1 MGPASQQDTE
11 LAAIFHDTERTYGK
25 GKVLGILASKSDEHE
40 MRKREAAAAVAAAAA
55 VTEEPSTTSMS
66 PTEEPMVEDFIYID
80 PGNHFLF
87 FC

>member
-11 LAAIFHDTERTYGK
+11 LAAIFQDTERTYGK

-40 MRKREAAAAVAAAAA
+40 MQKREAAAIAAAAA
-55 VTEEPSTTSMS
+55 TEEPSTTSMS

-80 PGNHFLF
+80 SGIFLVF
-87 FC
+87 G